1 MVLRHLFLLL
11 LAGGNI
17 FLLFLLFISD
27 QGVNA
32 YLEMAQRHERLL
44 HSIQQTEDH
53 SRRLSREIRWL
64 KSNKKYM
71 EQVIRSKTN
80 FVKEDEVLYLFPETF
95 HNATAGEQGE

>member
-17 FLLFLLFISD
+17 FLLYLLCISD
-27 QGVNA
+27 QGIHA
-32 YLEMAQRHERLL
+32 YLEMSRRHERLVYGM
-44 HSIQQTEDH
+44 QEAEDH

-80 FVKEDEVLYLFPETF
+80 FVKEDEVLYLFPQTGN
-95 HNATAGEQGE
+95 NATAGDHAE

>member
-17 FLLFLLFISD
+17 FLLYLLIISD
-27 QGVNA
+27 QGISA
-32 YLEMAQRHERLL
+32 YLDMSRRHEKLM
-44 HSIQQTEDH
+44 HGIEQTEDQ

-80 FVKEDEVLYLFPETF
+80 FVKEDEVLYLFPETV
-95 HNATAGEQGE
+95 HNATAGDHAE